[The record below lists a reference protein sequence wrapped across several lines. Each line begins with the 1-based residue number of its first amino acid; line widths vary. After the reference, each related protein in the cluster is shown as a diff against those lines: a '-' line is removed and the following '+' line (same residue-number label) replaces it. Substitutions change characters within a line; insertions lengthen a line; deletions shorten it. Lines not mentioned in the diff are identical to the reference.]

1 MVLQFFWEREV
12 MDQRTCLP
20 SMTFTIFYS
29 LVWGFL
35 PSLILATLV
44 LALYRGIQGLKN
56 EVTQMD
62 HENIR
67 NNESLK
73 EYKFRTKLL
82 MGIVTVFIVSSVI
95 FTTYLVSQDMSYSCC
110 QKVVLRDSPFD
121 YSSKLVFSKL
131 IKHNFERLR
140 DSPLSLELKSRVLV
154 N

>member
-20 SMTFTIFYS
+20 SMTLTIFYS

-35 PSLILATLV
+35 PSLILAALL

-56 EVTQMD
+56 EMTQMD

-95 FTTYLVSQDMSYSCC
+95 FTTYLVSNRVKIIICFLHSKYT
-110 QKVVLRDSPFD
+110 LRAFVIH
-121 YSSKLVFSKL
+121 L
-131 IKHNFERLR
+131 
-140 DSPLSLELKSRVLV
+140 
-154 N
+154 

>member
-1 MVLQFFWEREV
+1 MSIVLLEQ
-12 MDQRTCLP
+12 
-20 SMTFTIFYS
+20 
-29 LVWGFL
+29 VWGFL

-95 FTTYLVSQDMSYSCC
+95 FTTYLVS
-110 QKVVLRDSPFD
+110 
-121 YSSKLVFSKL
+121 
-131 IKHNFERLR
+131 N
-140 DSPLSLELKSRVLV
+140 RVKIIV
-154 N
+154 CF